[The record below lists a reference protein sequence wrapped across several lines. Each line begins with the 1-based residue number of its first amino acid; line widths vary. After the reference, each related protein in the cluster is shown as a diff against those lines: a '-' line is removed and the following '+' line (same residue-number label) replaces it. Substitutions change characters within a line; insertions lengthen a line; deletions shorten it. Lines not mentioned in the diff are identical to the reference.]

1 MIYRK
6 PARYLSIKKRFLA
19 LTSQEKVS
27 AKYYKRNAM
36 IALILKG
43 NNSNIGEQQR
53 NELFELVF
61 KISFIKYLSIM
72 KEDGEAIP
80 PTIRLNRTIDSFNRS
95 QCWNFFEFRQEH
107 LYRLMENLKFPLVF
121 HLANRSKLSGEEVF
135 LRGMYELVSGAD
147 QFSISENVFGGD
159 QSLQSRAFSAFID
172 HIYIYSTFLDLLT
185 DNLA

>member
-61 KISFIKYLSIM
+61 KISFIKYLSIV

-80 PTIRLNRTIDSFNRS
+80 PTIRLNGWIAQLILSTEVNVGIF
-95 QCWNFFEFRQEH
+95 
-107 LYRLMENLKFPLVF
+107 LNLDKNICI
-121 HLANRSKLSGEEVF
+121 A
-135 LRGMYELVSGAD
+135 
-147 QFSISENVFGGD
+147 
-159 QSLQSRAFSAFID
+159 
-172 HIYIYSTFLDLLT
+172 
-185 DNLA
+185 